1 MLEDNRARI
10 ARLARS
16 PLPCFSGPV
25 IVTEHRTLPDLLA
38 VQGHSLVIVTS
49 HHVIGHSDD
58 GEQITQHGP
67 RSYGA
72 FADHTPDAL
81 RELDIYLDSLDAANE
96 DEHGRLPHELP
107 APVSLPARDAEMA
120 LARGGQVAA

>member
-25 IVTEHRTLPDLLA
+25 IVTEHRTLPTFLA
-38 VQGHSLVIVTS
+38 VQGFS
-49 HHVIGHSDD
+49 HVVLTDRD
-58 GEQITQHGP
+58 GP
-67 RSYGA
+67 RSYGELA
-72 FADHTPDAL
+72 AHSPDAL
-81 RELDIYLDSLDAANE
+81 RELDVYLDSLDAANE

-107 APVSLPARDAEMA
+107 APVRLPARDADQA
-120 LARGGQVAA
+120 RLAA